1 MKVALCF
8 SGKLGAWE
16 RTKDSIFENVI
27 SPLKP
32 DIFLFTWEE
41 EDYRKFCRHYKPTR
55 FSILDYE
62 NHSHKMKSSTIE
74 IWSGLKPMTFG
85 MKKVFGVL
93 SDYVKLHKKNY
104 DLVVRLRPDLDVL
117 DQIKPHEI
125 KDAIKRKHI
134 KLPFYEGHKI
144 YDHEQELKKEFAFS
158 FVYEKAILPDQINDQ
173 IAVGPFEQMKKYMNC
188 FDNIEDPVDFMW
200 TEGYPDYMC
209 RIPECILTMYFKMY
223 NIKYSPLT
231 GSTKFGNLKTK
242 LIK

>member
-16 RTKDSIFENVI
+16 QTKQSITQHIIN
-27 SPLKP
+27 PLKP
-32 DIFLFTWEE
+32 DIFLFTWEG
-41 EDYRKFCRHYKPTR
+41 EDYRKFCKYYKPTR
-55 FSILDYE
+55 FSILDYQD
-62 NHSHKMKSSTIE
+62 HARKMKSTTID

-93 SDYVKLHKKNY
+93 ADYMRLHKKEY
-104 DLVVRLRPDLDVL
+104 DLVIRLRPDLDVL
-117 DQIKPHEI
+117 DPLKPHEL

-134 KLPFYEGHKI
+134 KMPFYEGHKI
-144 YDHEQELKKEFAFS
+144 YDHEEELKKEFAFS

-173 IAVGPFEQMKKYMNC
+173 IAVGPIEPMARYMNC
-188 FDNIEDPVDFMW
+188 FDKIEEPVDFMW
-200 TEGYPDYMC
+200 IDGYPDYMC
-209 RIPECILTMYFKMY
+209 RIPECIITMFLKMY

-231 GSTKFGNLKTK
+231 GNSEFGNLRTK

>member
-8 SGKLGAWE
+8 SGKLGAWQQ
-16 RTKDSIFENVI
+16 TKESIYNNVI
-27 SPLKP
+27 LPLKP
-32 DIFLFTWEE
+32 DIFLFTWEG
-41 EDYRKFCRHYKPTR
+41 EDYRKFCKHYKPTR

-62 NHSHKMKSSTIE
+62 NHSHKMKSPTIK

-93 SDYVKLHKKNY
+93 DDYMRLHKKNY
-104 DLVVRLRPDLDVL
+104 DLVIRLRPDLDVL

-125 KDAIKRKHI
+125 QDAIKRKHI

-144 YDHEQELKKEFAFS
+144 YDHEEELKKEFSFS
-158 FVYEKAILPDQINDQ
+158 FVYEKAILPEQINDQ
-173 IAVGPFEQMKKYMNC
+173 IALGPVNQMRKYMNC
-188 FDNIEDPVDFMW
+188 FDDIDNPPEFMW

-209 RIPECILTMYFKMY
+209 RIPECILTMYLKMH